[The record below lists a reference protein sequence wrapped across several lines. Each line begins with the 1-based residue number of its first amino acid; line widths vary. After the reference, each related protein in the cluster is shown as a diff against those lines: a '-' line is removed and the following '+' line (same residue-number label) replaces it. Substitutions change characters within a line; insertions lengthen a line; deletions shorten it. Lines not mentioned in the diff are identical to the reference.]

1 MIDRNSSEQIE
12 IESMKLVLSGLQK
25 RGLPVSR
32 IISALMRHFSDLAM
46 ENVESFSCYKT
57 AAYYILAYL
66 GLGFGYME
74 HKSVFD
80 HILNSAGYS
89 DACIA
94 ALQKKNPSIIINRAQ
109 IRALIGKWPASRY
122 NSHTIRDAVDEIFS
136 LCMEQKTGSYN
147 YYTAKKEGS
156 YTALYQLTVD
166 QDYILFQ
173 DVYRNRFYTL
183 TLPT

>member
-1 MIDRNSSEQIE
+1 MIEKNASEQIE

-25 RGLPVSR
+25 RGLPVPR
-32 IISALMRHFSDLAM
+32 IVSALMQHSTDLAL
-46 ENVESFSCYKT
+46 EDVEPVSCYKT

-80 HILNSAGYS
+80 RILYSAGYS
-89 DACIA
+89 DSCIA

-109 IRALIGKWPASRY
+109 IRSLIGKWPASRY

-136 LCMEQKTGSYN
+136 LCMEQKTGSYK
-147 YYTAKKEGS
+147 YYTAKKDGS

-173 DVYRNRFYTL
+173 DVYRNRFYNL
-183 TLPT
+183 THPT